1 MLRRQLVAGIGIVLV
16 AGCSGAM
23 HQGGSTRPQENSSVI
38 EAAELKD
45 APYANLYDLI
55 QARRPRWLQGRV
67 YSGGR
72 LATPEVFDGNREL
85 GGTDALRGISPASVQ
100 EVRYYEETSAQAIF
114 GPEHTNGVIQ
124 VRSRPSP

>member
-1 MLRRQLVAGIGIVLV
+1 MVRRRFVAGIGILLV

-23 HQGGSTRPQENSSVI
+23 HQGGSTSPQENSSVI
-38 EAAELKD
+38 GAAELKD
-45 APYANLYDLI
+45 ATYSNLYDLI

-67 YSGGR
+67 FSGGR
-72 LATPEVFDGNREL
+72 LATPEVLMGNREL
-85 GGTDALRGISPASVQ
+85 GGTDALREIPLPSVL
-100 EVRYYEETSAQAIF
+100 EVRYYDPSSAQAVF